1 VDQFFRRSI
10 GEKQRI
16 LKRVMRQS
24 HISFCQVVKSWI
36 EDAPGDTTGPLRQ
49 RKAKQI
55 LDLIWEEE
63 NELLP
68 LFEKT
73 ESFPERV
80 MASAAYIIR
89 SDLATLNRHVR
100 EFGKWDAITNLE
112 DVHLSETLRKIESH
126 APNTFYLLEHAAD
139 NQRSRRFKHEYH
151 NRIISIIAILSVGRA
166 RNSANFFT
174 KSLGLYLYTSG
185 VSRHVLTTLNSLGIT
200 SSYKSLRK
208 AVEAVKQQS
217 QVYCSIENLAS
228 VRNFRA

>member
-1 VDQFFRRSI
+1 VDQFFRRSV

-24 HISFCQVVKSWI
+24 HISFCQVVKTWI

-80 MASAAYIIR
+80 MASAANIIR

-112 DVHLSETLRKIESH
+112 DVPLSETLRKIESH

-139 NQRSRRFKHEYH
+139 NQRSR
-151 NRIISIIAILSVGRA
+151 SIIAILSVGRA

-174 KSLGLYLYTSG
+174 KSLGLYDPQAAPHQGHLMAAG
-185 VSRHVLTTLNSLGIT
+185 
-200 SSYKSLRK
+200 
-208 AVEAVKQQS
+208 
-217 QVYCSIENLAS
+217 
-228 VRNFRA
+228 